1 MSQYGSKRATCVNKL
16 TGKPKGCW
24 PTRDGAERYI
34 ERREASGLVAR
45 DRLVPY
51 RCRHH
56 NNWFHVGGVT
66 SRSRR
71 GGSIR
76 V

>member
-16 TGKPKGCW
+16 TGKPKGLW
-24 PTRDGAERYI
+24 PTRAQALAYI
-34 ERREASGLVAR
+34 ERREASGLVAEN
-45 DRLVPY
+45 RLVPY

-56 NNWFHVGGVT
+56 NNWFHVGGKT
-66 SRSRR
+66 SQTRK